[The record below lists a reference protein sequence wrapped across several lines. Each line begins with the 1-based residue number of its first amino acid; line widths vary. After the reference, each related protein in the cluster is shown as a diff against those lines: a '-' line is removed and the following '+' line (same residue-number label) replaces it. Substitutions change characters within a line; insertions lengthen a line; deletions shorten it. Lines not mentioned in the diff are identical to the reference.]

1 MGIEYEIALVEEILG
16 GSRGAMGRDFEAYRN
31 HVYRMINFCLALR
44 ACSEDE
50 RERVVIAGCFHD
62 IGIWTGPSWDYLPP
76 SVEAA
81 RAYLAK
87 AGRVQWSNEV
97 AAMIDSHHKLRR
109 VSDGPYPLVET
120 FRRGDLVD
128 FSLGLVKWGL
138 PGSFVK
144 DVKAAFPNA
153 GFHKR
158 LVQLEAG
165 WLTKHPLRPVPVL
178 KW

>member
-1 MGIEYEIALVEEILG
+1 L
-16 GSRGAMGRDFEAYRN
+16 
-31 HVYRMINFCLALR
+31 
-44 ACSEDE
+44 
-50 RERVVIAGCFHD
+50 
-62 IGIWTGPSWDYLPP
+62 DYLPP
-76 SVEAA
+76 AVEAA

-87 AGRVQWSNEV
+87 AGRVQWIDEV
-97 AAMIDSHHKLRR
+97 AAMIDAHHKLRR
-109 VSDGPYPLVET
+109 VNDGPYPMVET

-128 FSLGLVKWGL
+128 FSLGVVKSGL

-165 WLTKHPLRPVPVL
+165 WLRKHPLRPVPVL